1 MKRWIKMGFI
11 LSVLLNV
18 VLIVGILW
26 ARTYVRCTTFKL
38 AAMNCDSQANF
49 AEFVL
54 DELESGDPARI
65 QTLKKQLAGQ
75 VEQGRGEAKLWR
87 SASQK

>member
-1 MKRWIKMGFI
+1 MGFI
-11 LSVLLNV
+11 LSVVLNV

-26 ARTYVRCTTFKL
+26 ARTYARHTAFEL
-38 AAMNCDSQANF
+38 AALNCDSQANF

-54 DELESGDPARI
+54 GELESGDPARI
-65 QTLKKQLAGQ
+65 QTLKTHLAGQ
-75 VEQGRGEAKLWR
+75 VEQGRGEANLWR